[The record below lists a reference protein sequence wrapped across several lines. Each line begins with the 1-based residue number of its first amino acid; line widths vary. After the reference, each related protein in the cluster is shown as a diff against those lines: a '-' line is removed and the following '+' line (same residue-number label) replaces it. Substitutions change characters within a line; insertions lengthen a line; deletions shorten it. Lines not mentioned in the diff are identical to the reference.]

1 MGRIEKQK
9 RQLIEEA
16 NKRLLMEQ
24 NESVEVEV
32 RGPMQD
38 ECDNCDEE
46 QLIYVIYDLLKNNIS
61 DSTDISTESETNA
74 VYDIQNYKNVDN
86 VKELVDSKLKKLFP
100 QKQILC
106 NVQNNKIFC
115 EIK

>member
-1 MGRIEKQK
+1 MITRLDTNQK
-9 RQLIEEA
+9 GCYTEYLFA
-16 NKRLLMEQ
+16 LKCMELGY
-24 NESVEVEV
+24 NVAK
-32 RGPMQD
+32 PMLD
-38 ECDNCDEE
+38 ASR
-46 QLIYVIYDLLKNNIS
+46 YDLI
-61 DSTDISTESETNA
+61 
-74 VYDIQNYKNVDN
+74 VDN